1 MVGGADL
8 LHFGEMAEL
17 VDVIVNQRDSQ
28 TNMMCKAMY
37 TIYAGSNPAF
47 STKNK
52 YINNKRMK
60 IINATIK
67 NAEIRTSERFSDA
80 VDIALEIITEERT
93 AVNLIVVG
101 NCRKNSGKNEIG
113 YSVSRIMDI
122 CEVDSFLEVEDS
134 PIRAIFENERLI
146 GICGFFDKENK
157 FIPSEEL

>member
-1 MVGGADL
+1 MASETGLSRGG
-8 LHFGEMAEL
+8 
-17 VDVIVNQRDSQ
+17 SSPP
-28 TNMMCKAMY
+28 T
-37 TIYAGSNPAF
+37 P
-47 STKNK
+47 TKIQIRHNIK
-52 YINNKRMK
+52 NKRMK

-80 VDIALEIITEERT
+80 VDIALEIITEEIKT
-93 AVNLIVVG
+93 VNLIVVG
-101 NCRKNSGKNEIG
+101 NCRKDSGKNEIG

-122 CEVDSFLEVEDS
+122 CEVDSFLEVENS

>member
-1 MVGGADL
+1 MAIAGYYDKDYMGMLMPETVGRL
-8 LHFGEMAEL
+8 CHK
-17 VDVIVNQRDSQ
+17 
-28 TNMMCKAMY
+28 TNKR
-37 TIYAGSNPAF
+37 
-47 STKNK
+47 K
-52 YINNKRMK
+52 NKRMK
-60 IINATIK
+60 VINATIK

-80 VDIALEIITEERT
+80 VDIILEIITEERAT
-93 AVNLIVVG
+93 VNLIITG
-101 NCRKNSGKNEIG
+101 NCRKDSDKNEIG

>member
-93 AVNLIVVG
+93 TVNLIVVG

>member
-1 MVGGADL
+1 
-8 LHFGEMAEL
+8 
-17 VDVIVNQRDSQ
+17 
-28 TNMMCKAMY
+28 
-37 TIYAGSNPAF
+37 
-47 STKNK
+47 
-52 YINNKRMK
+52 MK

-93 AVNLIVVG
+93 TVNLIVVG
-101 NCRKNSGKNEIG
+101 NCRKDSGKNEIG

-122 CEVDSFLEVEDS
+122 CEVDSFLEVEDC
-134 PIRAIFENERLI
+134 PIRAIVENESTPSERLI

>member
-1 MVGGADL
+1 
-8 LHFGEMAEL
+8 
-17 VDVIVNQRDSQ
+17 
-28 TNMMCKAMY
+28 MY
-37 TIYAGSNPAF
+37 RKNTTHAGSNPAF

-52 YINNKRMK
+52 YINNIKNKRMK

-67 NAEIRTSERFSDA
+67 NTEIRTSERFSDA

-93 AVNLIVVG
+93 TVNLIVVG
-101 NCRKNSGKNEIG
+101 NCRKDSGKNEIG

-122 CEVDSFLEVEDS
+122 CEVDSFLEVENS